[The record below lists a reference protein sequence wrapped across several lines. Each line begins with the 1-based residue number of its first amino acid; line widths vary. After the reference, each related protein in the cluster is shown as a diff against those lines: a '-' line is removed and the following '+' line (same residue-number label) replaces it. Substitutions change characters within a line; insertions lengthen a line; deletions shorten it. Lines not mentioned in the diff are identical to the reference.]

1 MRRREF
7 ITLLGGAAAWP
18 VGAWA
23 QQPSMPVI
31 GYLAVRSP
39 NVDAP
44 ALAGF
49 RQGLHEVGYIDGRN
63 VTIEHKFVESQYGQ
77 LSALASDLVRQ
88 QVAVIF
94 ATGLSAALAAKSAT
108 TEIPIVFT
116 SGVDPV
122 QYGLVTSLNR
132 SGSNLTGVSL
142 FSSTLVAKRLE
153 LLREIL
159 GKSVTIGFLVNPNN
173 SIAEPEIKAIQ
184 AAARDIGQK
193 LVVAKAGSE
202 GEIDVA
208 FATFKSQQAKAFMV
222 SADSFLIGRRD
233 QLVALAAQQ
242 SVPAIY
248 NQREFSAAGGLMS
261 YGASPTEMYRQAGTY
276 VGRILKGMKPNDL
289 PILQPTKFD
298 LVINLKTASALGLT
312 VPPSLLARADEVIE

>member
-7 ITLLGGAAAWP
+7 ITLLGGATAAAWP

-39 NVDAP
+39 IADAP
-44 ALAGF
+44 TLAGF
-49 RQGLHEVGYIDGRN
+49 RQGLNEVGYIDGRN
-63 VTIEHKFVESQYGQ
+63 VTIEHKFVENQYGQ
-77 LSALASDLVRQ
+77 LSALASDLVRR

-94 ATGLSAALAAKSAT
+94 ATGLSAALAAKAAT
-108 TEIPIVFT
+108 AEVPIVFT

-142 FSSTLVAKRLE
+142 FSATLVAKRLE

-159 GKSVTIGFLVNPNN
+159 GKPATIGFLVNPNN
-173 SIAEPEIKAIQ
+173 PVAEPEIKAIQ
-184 AAARDIGQK
+184 AAARDIGQQ

-202 GEIDVA
+202 GEIAAA
-208 FATFKSQQAKAFMV
+208 FAKFKSQQAEAFMV

-248 NQREFSAAGGLMS
+248 N
-261 YGASPTEMYRQAGTY
+261 
-276 VGRILKGMKPNDL
+276 
-289 PILQPTKFD
+289 
-298 LVINLKTASALGLT
+298 
-312 VPPSLLARADEVIE
+312 